1 MWTIGNSLVSA
12 RPGHRAVSIRID
24 CVLVSY
30 THDLS
35 DSHCLPGPDCLFQP
49 VLLLLLLTG
58 AYTLISFIVVPQATQ
73 LQVHVA
79 GGRSRGPLEE
89 GQGAPNSPCSVL
101 YK

>member
-1 MWTIGNSLVSA
+1 MAGFVQDLFSVF
-12 RPGHRAVSIRID
+12 
-24 CVLVSY
+24 SY

-58 AYTLISFIVVPQATQ
+58 AYKLISFIVVPQATQ

-79 GGRSRGPLEE
+79 GGGVGDLWRKGRALPTLRALCFINEIKFWFHCCSKLE
-89 GQGAPNSPCSVL
+89 P
-101 YK
+101 